1 MDSRMDEMEYVA
13 RRLAAVLNLDLDVNG
28 RYSGW
33 PMKAESRLAEDF
45 MTVAMEVLGDTCR
58 PCICAIHAGLE
69 CGIIC
74 SAVEGLDAIS
84 IGPELKGI
92 HAPGEA
98 LELGSMERLYQI
110 VCELLKR

>member
-1 MDSRMDEMEYVA
+1 VLEHTAKRI
-13 RRLAAVLNLDLDVNG
+13 AAVLNLDLDING

-33 PMKAESRLAEDF
+33 PMMADSALAEDF
-45 MTVAMEVLGDTCR
+45 MAVAKTVLGDTCTPR
-58 PCICAIHAGLE
+58 ICAIHAGLE

-74 SAVEGLDAIS
+74 SAVEGMDAIS

>member
-1 MDSRMDEMEYVA
+1 
-13 RRLAAVLNLDLDVNG
+13 L
-28 RYSGW
+28 
-33 PMKAESRLAEDF
+33 
-45 MTVAMEVLGDTCR
+45 
-58 PCICAIHAGLE
+58 
-69 CGIIC
+69 
-74 SAVEGLDAIS
+74 AVEGLDAIS